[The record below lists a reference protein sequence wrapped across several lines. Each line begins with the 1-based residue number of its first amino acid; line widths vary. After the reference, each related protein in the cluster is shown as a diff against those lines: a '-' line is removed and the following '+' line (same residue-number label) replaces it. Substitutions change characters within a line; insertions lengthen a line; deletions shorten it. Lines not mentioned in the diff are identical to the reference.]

1 MAWQYIAMTRN
12 NLSIIWISL
21 PSQLWIEIFYHQVW
35 YIYNDFEEGSTIQS
49 AGELQKFA
57 KQKKSYDTS
66 IAKICIEIVS
76 STRKKQLIFINE
88 IFPLLSN
95 LNSNGK

>member
-1 MAWQYIAMTRN
+1 MEWQ
-12 NLSIIWISL
+12 LC
-21 PSQLWIEIFYHQVW
+21 VW
-35 YIYNDFEEGSTIQS
+35 KLYNDFEVGPTIQS

-66 IAKICIEIVS
+66 IAKICIKIVS
-76 STRKKQLIFINE
+76 STRKKKLIFINE

-95 LNSNGK
+95 LNSNAKEFLLDITFSSA